1 MKHAH
6 QGYRRTTAASE
17 RCIRHVRTVLF
28 SLLIGFHNAWEQ
40 DERGMEEL
48 AMRFRAEYR
57 EPVGHP
63 LDHPERCFFW
73 GESSLL
79 N

>member
-1 MKHAH
+1 M
-6 QGYRRTTAASE
+6 RRAARS
-17 RCIRHVRTVLF
+17 ILF

-40 DERGMEEL
+40 DDRGLEEL
-48 AMRFRAEYR
+48 AIRFQTSYR
-57 EPVGHP
+57 EPMSNP
-63 LDHPERCFFW
+63 LASPHSCFFW

>member
-1 MKHAH
+1 MP
-6 QGYRRTTAASE
+6 AALRS
-17 RCIRHVRTVLF
+17 IVFSMVL
-28 SLLIGFHNAWEQ
+28 GFHNAWEQ
-40 DERGMEEL
+40 DERSLEEL
-48 AMRFRAEYR
+48 SMRFQAEYR
-57 EPVGHP
+57 EPLDHV